1 MTPRG
6 LVLTA
11 GTCALL
17 LVPATRGGDKDAVQ
31 KAIDRGVACL
41 KQLQR
46 ADGNWPYDRVGATA
60 LAGLALLECGVPA
73 RDAAVQKAAAAVR
86 SSCIGLDD
94 VYTTYSLSLAI
105 LFLDRLGDPADEPLI
120 QAMGARL
127 LAGQNPAGGWTYGCP
142 RLPEEEARR
151 LKALV
156 EQQRVLVGGRQLP
169 QPAPVAD
176 KRSPRLSR
184 EIEQM
189 LLRIERQG
197 PAPQE
202 GLDNLFGG
210 AGDNSN
216 TQFAILGLWAA
227 QRHGIPAARALALV
241 DARFRRSQRADGGW
255 AYMPAL
261 GDFPEYGVSTPAMT
275 CAGLLGL
282 AMGYGVVI
290 LRAQQRPGPPQG
302 RAVPTRRDLARDPAV
317 RAGLLALA
325 GVLGQPAPGSPA
337 GPDGKLLAL
346 DPDQPRD
353 YYFLWSLER
362 VAVAY
367 DLTTIGS
374 RDWYAWG
381 SQVAVAVQRPD
392 GSWKGKYGP
401 DVDTSFA
408 LLFLRRA
415 NLTAELTAHFRRKL
429 TDPGKAVPK
438 TSERKRQPSAPR

>member
-1 MTPRG
+1 MAR
-6 LVLTA
+6 A
-11 GTCALL
+11 
-17 LVPATRGGDKDAVQ
+17 GDKDAFQ

-73 RDAAVQKAAAAVR
+73 RDPAVQKAAVAVR
-86 SSCIGLDD
+86 GSCIALDD
-94 VYTTYSLSLAI
+94 TYTTYSLSLAL
-105 LFLDRLGDPADEPLI
+105 LFLDRLGDPDDEPLI
-120 QAMGARL
+120 RAMGARL

-142 RLPEEEARR
+142 RLPEEEERR
-151 LKALV
+151 LKTLV
-156 EQQRVLVGGRQLP
+156 EQRRVLVGSRQLP
-169 QPAPVAD
+169 SPAPAAD
-176 KRSPRLSR
+176 KSPARLSK
-184 EIEQM
+184 EVQQM
-189 LLRIERQG
+189 LLGVERQG
-197 PAPQE
+197 PLPQE
-202 GLDNLFGG
+202 GLDNLLGG

-241 DARFRRSQRADGGW
+241 DARFRRWQRADGGW
-255 AYMPAL
+255 SYMPAL
-261 GDFPEYGVSTPAMT
+261 GDFPQYGVSTPAMT

-290 LRAQQRPGPPQG
+290 LRAQQQPGPPEG
-302 RAVPTRRDLARDPAV
+302 GAVPTPRDLARDPAV
-317 RAGLLALA
+317 RAGLLAL
-325 GVLGQPAPGSPA
+325 GTVLGQPAAA
-337 GPDGKLLAL
+337 GPRGEDGRLLAL

-367 DLTTIGS
+367 DLATIGN
-374 RDWYAWG
+374 RDWYDWG
-381 SQVAVAVQRPD
+381 AQVVVAVQRPD

-408 LLFLRRA
+408 LLFLRRS
-415 NLTAELTAHFRRKL
+415 NLTRELTAHFKGKL
-429 TDPGKAVPK
+429 QDPAKAILK
-438 TSERKRQPSAPR
+438 ARQPKPGRPMPTSR